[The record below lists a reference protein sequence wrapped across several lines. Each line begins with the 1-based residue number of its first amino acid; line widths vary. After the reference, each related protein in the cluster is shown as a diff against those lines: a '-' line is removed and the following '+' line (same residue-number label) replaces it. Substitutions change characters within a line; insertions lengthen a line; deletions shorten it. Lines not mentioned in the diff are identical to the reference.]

1 MIDDIIG
8 ELLNTLI
15 AIASLREVDSVDKD
29 KITAMVTDI
38 ITILEDSEKC

>member
-8 ELLNTLI
+8 ELLSTLI
-15 AIASLREVDSVDKD
+15 AIASLRALDSVDKD